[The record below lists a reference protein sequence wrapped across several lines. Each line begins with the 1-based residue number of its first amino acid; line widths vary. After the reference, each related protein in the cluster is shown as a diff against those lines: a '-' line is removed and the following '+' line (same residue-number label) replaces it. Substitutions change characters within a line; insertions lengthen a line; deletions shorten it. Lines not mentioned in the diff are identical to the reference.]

1 MHRGGCSTP
10 WHLNPPLTNVCVA
23 SGVIER
29 WELLQAQSRGGQ
41 HTGPPDPHQLTSDLD
56 DIASWL
62 ERVIPA
68 LEGLQQS
75 QPAVSIEDMAA
86 RAKELKVLFQDKCN
100 RRDERNRLFVF
111 IFMGFV
117 SQEMQK
123 LFARYKSIMLA
134 VNLGAQE
141 TPELQDRLDKM
152 NQNWSQACTG
162 LQQWDTSLR
171 KTLMRCQVRNTKHTK
186 HPQVLGHFQ
195 IKTLSNGEYF
205 TFKIL
210 KCC

>member
-1 MHRGGCSTP
+1 M
-10 WHLNPPLTNVCVA
+10 
-23 SGVIER
+23 IER
-29 WELLQAQSRGGQ
+29 WELLQAQSRRDQ
-41 HTGPPDPHQLTSDLD
+41 HTGPPDPQQLTSDLD

-68 LEGLQQS
+68 LEGLQES

-100 RRDERNRLFVF
+100 RCDERNGPFVF

-141 TPELQDRLDKM
+141 TPELQDRLAKM

-171 KTLMRCQVRNTKHTK
+171 KTLMPCQVRNTKYTK
-186 HPQVLGHFQ
+186 HPQVLWRFQ
-195 IKTLSNGEYF
+195 IKTLSNREYF